1 MSPRALLQAVG
12 GALVI
17 FFGGDGLRGARAFA
31 QQSTTEAT
39 TEATTKVTVIRPTG
53 SDLGLAEIATR
64 AWAEL
69 NAGGIAATLLDCAGA
84 DDGCGTEAPPPGGNV
99 ITLRTFRRADE
110 TITEAALTP
119 GGHDRPTVRRSLTV
133 SDEAAADP
141 KVMAIRAVE
150 LVNAML
156 LQVYTAAAENA
167 AALRRAAIA
176 DAEYPGQHRLA
187 DRDPVGILVP
197 LPDQEGRWSV
207 GAGGS
212 FLKGSGGLSEAFGFA
227 IRVSR
232 SITRRV
238 GVSALLT
245 EAPSRTDTATIDGSL
260 ALNQQLGALEVTA
273 RSFRIGRLI
282 PHLAIGGGVY
292 HANASW
298 SGTPPMHMLA
308 MAGGPRALWAVLLS
322 GGGGFTLAL
331 GGEMSLFLEARAVLA
346 SPNPVLYTNDGRQLK
361 TADPSLLLSLGLQRA
376 F

>member
-1 MSPRALLQAVG
+1 MTRRALLRSAV

-17 FFGGDGLRGARAFA
+17 FLGGFGLRGSRAFA
-31 QQSTTEAT
+31 QQAT
-39 TEATTKVTVIRPTG
+39 TEATTKITVIRPTG
-53 SDLGLAEIATR
+53 DDLGLAEIATR

-69 NAGGIAATLLDCAGA
+69 NAGGVAATLLDCPGA
-84 DDGCGTEAPPPGGNV
+84 DDGCGTEAPLPGGSV

-176 DAEYPGQHRLA
+176 DAEYPGQHRLG
-187 DRDPVGILVP
+187 DRDQVGISGS
-197 LPDQEGRWSV
+197 LPDQEGRWSI

-232 SITRRV
+232 SITRHV

-260 ALNQQLGALEVTA
+260 ALNQQLGALEVTI

-282 PHLAIGGGVY
+282 PHLAFGGGVY

-298 SGTPPMHMLA
+298 SGTPPVHA
-308 MAGGPRALWAVLLS
+308 AGGGPRALWAVLLS